1 MFRGSLSMRI
11 AIVAGGTGGHIYP
24 GIAIAQEIEGRA
36 LPAGRQGAKHE
47 ILFIG
52 SEEGL
57 EKDLV
62 PRAGFKIKL
71 IKSRALLRKLSYKA
85 LSAPFVSAFGFFQAF
100 NVLREFSPQALI
112 ACGGYA
118 SLPVVLAARTLSIP
132 VYLHEQNVLP
142 GITNRFLSRL
152 ARKVFLSFE
161 GSERWLKG
169 IVTGNPVRREIVK
182 ADRNRAR
189 AALGFSPQDRVI
201 LVLGGSQG
209 ARTINQAVVAGLSL
223 LGGAGNIKIFHVSGQ
238 RDARMVEAALGS
250 KKYGFYR
257 KADYL
262 YNIAEALAAADL
274 VISRAGATAVA
285 EFLVRGLPMVLVP
298 FPYSA
303 ERHQELNA
311 RVVVDG
317 GAGIMVKDEDFTP
330 EKFISL
336 LLSDIDLEKMRRA
349 ALKMARPAAAGRI
362 IDELGIGTN

>member
-1 MFRGSLSMRI
+1 MRI

-24 GIAIAQEIEGRA
+24 GIAIAEEIKSQMPQA
-36 LPAGRQGAKHE
+36 E
-47 ILFIG
+47 ILFLG

-62 PRAGFKIKL
+62 HRAGFEIRFIKVRRRG
-71 IKSRALLRKLSYKA
+71 I
-85 LSAPFVSAFGFFQAF
+85 SAPFVSLAGFFQALSI
-100 NVLREFSPQALI
+100 LRKFGPQAMI

-118 SLPVVLAARTLSIP
+118 SLPAVLAARTLSIP

-142 GITNRFLSRL
+142 GVTNRFLSRL
-152 ARKVFLSFE
+152 ARKVFLSFQE
-161 GSERWLKG
+161 SERWLKG

-182 ADRNRAR
+182 EDRNRAR

-209 ARTINQAVVAGLSL
+209 ARTINQAVVSGLSL
-223 LGGAGNIKIFHVSGQ
+223 LEEPGNIKILHSVGQ
-238 RDARMVEAALGS
+238 RDARMVEAALGL

-257 KADYL
+257 KVDYL

-274 VISRAGATAVA
+274 VISRAGATAIA

-303 ERHQELNA
+303 EGHQELNA

-317 GAGIMVKDEDFTP
+317 GAGIMVKNDEFTP
-330 EKFISL
+330 ERFVSL
-336 LLSDIDLEKMRRA
+336 LRSDLDLEKMRRA
-349 ALKMARPAAAGRI
+349 ALKTARPDAARRI